1 VLETYQ
7 KILIKK
13 YFKMYRL
20 IIMLGLLSLLVFL
33 GFLSSFYNTETSYDL
48 KSDNI
53 EYISMGFIDNKE
65 IVKSLI
71 SEKQFQNLIKNNELV
86 KVETKLKEIKSI
98 ENIDIY
104 FNDKNELGIKFNDR
118 TPIAYLKDS
127 NSLVDINGNIFKK
140 EQTKNYSLPSING
153 NISEQQILEILNVI
167 SAIKKDKFFENKL
180 KEIWFKKDHLYM
192 RIKTLELDV
201 RLGNQNKINDKLKM
215 LKGFYIYKSKK
226 INNMN
231 YKQIDLVYNNRLV
244 AIKK

>member
-1 VLETYQ
+1 
-7 KILIKK
+7 
-13 YFKMYRL
+13 MYRL
-20 IIMLGLLSLLVFL
+20 IIMLGLLSMLVFMGL
-33 GFLSSFYNTETSYDL
+33 LSSFYNTETSYDL
-48 KSDNI
+48 KSNNI
-53 EYISMGFIDNKE
+53 EYKSMGFIDNKE

-71 SEKQFQNLIKNNELV
+71 SEKQFQNLIKDNEFV
-86 KVETKLKEIKSI
+86 KIETKLKEIKSI
-98 ENIDIY
+98 ESIDIY
-104 FNDKNELGIKFNDR
+104 FNDKNELGIKFTDR

-127 NSLVDINGNIFKK
+127 NSLIDINGNIFKK

-180 KEIWFKKDHLYM
+180 KEIWFKNDHLYV
-192 RIKTLELDV
+192 RIKNLELDV

-226 INNMN
+226 INQMN

>member
-1 VLETYQ
+1 
-7 KILIKK
+7 
-13 YFKMYRL
+13 MYRL

-33 GFLSSFYNTETSYDL
+33 GLLSSFYNTETSYDL

-71 SEKQFQNLIKNNELV
+71 SEKQFQNLIKNNDFLE
-86 KVETKLKEIKSI
+86 VEAKLKEIKSI

-104 FNDKNELGIKFNDR
+104 YNDKKELGIKFTDR

-127 NSLVDINGNIFKK
+127 NSLIDINGNVFKK
-140 EQTKNYSLPSING
+140 EQTRNDSLPSING
-153 NISEQQILEILNVI
+153 NISQQQILKILNII
-167 SAIKKDKFFENKL
+167 SAFKKDKFFKNKL
-180 KEIWFKKDHLYM
+180 KEIWFKDDHLYV
-192 RIKTLELDV
+192 RIKNLDFDV
-201 RLGNQNKINDKLKM
+201 NLGNQNRINDKLKM
-215 LKGFYIYKSKK
+215 LKAFYAYKSK
-226 INNMN
+226 NNNYKN

>member
-1 VLETYQ
+1 
-7 KILIKK
+7 
-13 YFKMYRL
+13 MYRL
-20 IIMLGLLSLLVFL
+20 IIMLGLLSLLIFIGL
-33 GFLSSFYNTETSYDL
+33 FSSFSYTENSYDL
-48 KSDNI
+48 KINNI
-53 EYISMGFIDNKE
+53 EYISEGFIDNKE

-71 SEKQFQNLIKNNELV
+71 SKKQFQNLIKDNEF
-86 KVETKLKEIKSI
+86 VEVEKKLKEIKSI

-104 FNDKNELGIKFNDR
+104 YNDKNELGIKFTDR

-127 NSLVDINGNIFKK
+127 NTLIDINGNIFKK

-180 KEIWFKKDHLYM
+180 KEIWFKNDHLYV

>member
-1 VLETYQ
+1 
-7 KILIKK
+7 
-13 YFKMYRL
+13 MYRL

-33 GFLSSFYNTETSYDL
+33 GLLSSFYNTETSYDL

-71 SEKQFQNLIKNNELV
+71 SETQFQNLIKNNELI

-180 KEIWFKKDHLYM
+180 KEIWFKNDHLYV

>member
-1 VLETYQ
+1 
-7 KILIKK
+7 
-13 YFKMYRL
+13 MYRL

-33 GFLSSFYNTETSYDL
+33 GLLSSFYNTETSYDL

-71 SEKQFQNLIKNNELV
+71 SEKQFQNLIKDNEFV

-140 EQTKNYSLPSING
+140 EQTKNDSLPSING

>member
-1 VLETYQ
+1 
-7 KILIKK
+7 
-13 YFKMYRL
+13 MYRL

-33 GFLSSFYNTETSYDL
+33 GLLSSFYNTETSYDL

-180 KEIWFKKDHLYM
+180 KEIWFKNNHLYM

>member
-1 VLETYQ
+1 
-7 KILIKK
+7 
-13 YFKMYRL
+13 MYRL

-33 GFLSSFYNTETSYDL
+33 GLLSSFYNTETSYDL

-71 SEKQFQNLIKNNELV
+71 SETQFQNLIKNNELI

-167 SAIKKDKFFENKL
+167 SAIKKDKFFGNKL
-180 KEIWFKKDHLYM
+180 KEIWFKNDQLYV

>member
-1 VLETYQ
+1 
-7 KILIKK
+7 
-13 YFKMYRL
+13 MYRL

-33 GFLSSFYNTETSYDL
+33 GLLSSFYNTETSYDL

-71 SEKQFQNLIKNNELV
+71 SEKQFQNLIKDNEFV

>member
-1 VLETYQ
+1 
-7 KILIKK
+7 
-13 YFKMYRL
+13 MYRL
-20 IIMLGLLSLLVFL
+20 IIMLGLLSLLVFIGL
-33 GFLSSFYNTETSYDL
+33 LSSFYNTETSYDL
-48 KSDNI
+48 KSNNI

-71 SEKQFQNLIKNNELV
+71 SEKQFQNLIKDNEFV

-127 NSLVDINGNIFKK
+127 NSLIDINGNIFKK

-180 KEIWFKKDHLYM
+180 KEIWFKNDHLYV

-226 INNMN
+226 INHMN